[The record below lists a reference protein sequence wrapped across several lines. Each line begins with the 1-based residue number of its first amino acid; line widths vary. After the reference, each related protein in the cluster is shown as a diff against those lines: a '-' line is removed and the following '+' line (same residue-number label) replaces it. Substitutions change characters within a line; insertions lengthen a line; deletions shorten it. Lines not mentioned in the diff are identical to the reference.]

1 MKSTAYAQA
10 MAPDL
15 RRSENRGPTYPK
27 PPQHHRSHV
36 LSAMDIGQNI
46 SDAEIEAL
54 SGAATK
60 TECVLSKL
68 EASGD

>member
-1 MKSTAYAQA
+1 MDRHTHTHAKAHEHPGTHGTDALRDPVCGMRVADD
-10 MAPDL
+10 AP
-15 RRSENRGPTYPK
+15 
-27 PPQHHRSHV
+27 Q
-36 LSAMDIGQNI
+36 DIGQNI

-60 TECVLSKL
+60 TGCVLSKL

>member
-1 MKSTAYAQA
+1 
-10 MAPDL
+10 
-15 RRSENRGPTYPK
+15 
-27 PPQHHRSHV
+27 
-36 LSAMDIGQNI
+36 MDIGQNI